1 MPSRESQHDKERID
15 VAGPTALGD
24 AVSATRRYASDRGL
38 GARDSARIC
47 IIVEELI
54 TNLLEH
60 GQSNDDPRIGIEIG
74 RNATSLTLL
83 IEDNGPV
90 FDPRVAP
97 KAADMPIRGG
107 GAGLR
112 LVSAW
117 SDVVGYQTS
126 QGQNRLELIMPLT
139 EV

>member
-60 GQSNDDPRIGIEIG
+60 GQSGDDPRIGIEIG

-97 KAADMPIRGG
+97 MADDMPIRGG

-117 SDVVGYQTS
+117 SDVVDYQSS
-126 QGQNRLELIMPLT
+126 QGQNRLELNMPLT